1 MGCQT
6 LHGQLVVSCILVAIL
21 QVFML
26 KTLKDLYG
34 KDIIGN
40 IIMLWN
46 RCEVPPFKNILEEQ
60 EELQQCLDTYGL

>member
-1 MGCQT
+1 
-6 LHGQLVVSCILVAIL
+6 
-21 QVFML
+21 ML

-46 RCEVPPFKNILEEQ
+46 RCEVPPFKNILEEH
-60 EELQQCLDTYGL
+60 EELQ